1 MLGRPL
7 SEGEVLGNLLTL
19 VKQRKDSIEQFSRG
33 CRQDL
38 VNQET
43 AELKILQTYV
53 PAAVDEA
60 EIEVI
65 VSRTI
70 QTLQISTVKDLGK
83 VMKAV
88 MVEFS
93 GKNIDGKTVS
103 NIVKK
108 RLGA

>member
-1 MLGRPL
+1 M
-7 SEGEVLGNLLTL
+7 
-19 VKQRKDSIEQFSRG
+19 
-33 CRQDL
+33 
-38 VNQET
+38 
-43 AELKILQTYV
+43 
-53 PAAVDEA
+53 DEA

-70 QTLQISTVKDLGK
+70 QTLQISTVNDLGK

-93 GKNIDGKTVS
+93 GKNVDGKIVS
-103 NIVKK
+103 YIIKK